1 MFYRYL
7 KQRLR
12 KFFILWVY
20 CYSTCTQRFLWPSSH
35 HWTSPRA
42 CSWGRAKLAS
52 VLAAV
57 RTAVWPMLCYV
68 SCALMH
74 FALGNSPSSDLFRP
88 TCSLASFQST
98 NKQTTTCCWHC
109 YEERRPA
116 YCTTSEII
124 KYKTCKKLKF
134 TKLVE
139 FNDSTTLISIFGM
152 TKEYRDRIFQ

>member
-1 MFYRYL
+1 MFCWYSSYYECIVIRQL
-7 KQRLR
+7 SNVHARRGFFGHHPIIELLR
-12 KFFILWVY
+12 GPAAGAA
-20 CYSTCTQRFLWPSSH
+20 PSWHQS
-35 HWTSPRA
+35 S
-42 CSWGRAKLAS
+42 
-52 VLAAV
+52 AV

-98 NKQTTTCCWHC
+98 DKQTTTCCWHC

-116 YCTTSEII
+116 YCTTSEIL

-134 TKLVE
+134 TK
-139 FNDSTTLISIFGM
+139 
-152 TKEYRDRIFQ
+152 